1 MGANHSVAPQV
12 SPTDLLADNAGRDQ
26 RRCVVSRANHWSLG
40 TRALKDPSSLAGA
53 RIVQTHSGIFCSR
66 GDLPWSN
73 S

>member
-12 SPTDLLADNAGRDQ
+12 RPTDLLADNAGRDQ

-40 TRALKDPSSLAGA
+40 TRALKAMGSLARA
-53 RIVQTHSGIFCSR
+53 HTFQPQSGIFCSR